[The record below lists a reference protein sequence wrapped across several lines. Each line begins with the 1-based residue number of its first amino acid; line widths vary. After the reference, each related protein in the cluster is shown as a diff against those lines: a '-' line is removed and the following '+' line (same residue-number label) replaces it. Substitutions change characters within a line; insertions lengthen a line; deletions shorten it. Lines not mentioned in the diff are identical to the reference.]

1 MDRKSLIYLS
11 FILLVG
17 ITTFWGCPKKTE
29 MTTSP
34 EAQTQTEKGKSSSTM
49 TPSTGAKTGEAMPGM
64 KSEGSNEKSGTMA
77 EGLKP
82 IYFDYDKSFIRDD
95 AKGVMKANAEWLKA
109 NPKAA
114 IKIEGN
120 CDERGTV
127 EFNQALG
134 QRRAAS
140 AKKYLTEM
148 GVSARRISLISYGKE
163 KPICNE
169 SDEACWQKNRRDD
182 FAVMGE

>member
-11 FILLVG
+11 FTLLVG
-17 ITTFWGCPKKTE
+17 IATLWGCPKKTE
-29 MTTSP
+29 VTTSP
-34 EAQTQTEKGKSSSTM
+34 EAQTQTEKEKSAAAM
-49 TPSTGAKTGEAMPGM
+49 TPSTEAKTGEVTPGM
-64 KSEGSNEKSGTMA
+64 NSEGSNEKSGMMA

-95 AKGVMKANAEWLKA
+95 AKAVMKENAKWLKA
-109 NPKAA
+109 NPKATV
-114 IKIEGN
+114 KIEGN

-127 EFNQALG
+127 EYNQALG
-134 QRRAAS
+134 QRRATS
-140 AKKYLTEM
+140 AKKYLADM
-148 GVSARRISLISYGKE
+148 GISAHRISLISYGKE

-182 FAVMGE
+182 FAVMGK